1 MVDENISNI
10 ILERVNRIG
19 EQLKSLDEIRS
30 DVAVLKESVRRI
42 DARIAYMDSYLAG
55 IHSQLRWQNDE
66 MDELRGRVEALENNP
81 PDKSPE

>member
-19 EQLKSLDEIRS
+19 ERLTSLDEIRS

-42 DARIAYMDSYLAG
+42 DARIAYMVLIWRGFTASCDG
-55 IHSQLRWQNDE
+55 KTTRWT
-66 MDELRGRVEALENNP
+66 
-81 PDKSPE
+81 S

>member
-19 EQLKSLDEIRS
+19 ERLKSLDEIRS

-55 IHSQLRWQNDE
+55 VHSQLDGKRRD
-66 MDELRGRVEALENNP
+66 GRVKRP
-81 PDKSPE
+81 R